1 MVTVMEVTL
10 DTLVHPPSLAALRAA
25 AAGQA
30 LVLVCQR
37 RAVTDGLTTRLRE
50 ALPRQR
56 IVAMSLTSMSTDE
69 RDLIEHVLETGT
81 VALVTI
87 HSDLLAV
94 RLTGWLEAEITLT
107 QPGTRYAA

>member
-10 DTLVHPPSLAALRAA
+10 DTLVHRPSLAALRAA

-30 LVLVCQR
+30 LVLVCQQ
-37 RAVTDGLTTRLRE
+37 RAVTDGLTARLRE

-56 IVAMSLTSMSTDE
+56 IVAISLTSMSTDE
-69 RDLIEHVLETGT
+69 RDLIETVLETGT

-87 HSDLLAV
+87 NSDVLAI
-94 RLTGWLEAEITLT
+94 RLTGWLEAEITVTL
-107 QPGTRYAA
+107 PATRRAA